1 MRGEA
6 EQEGVSKIRKARLR
20 AWVPLIMATL
30 VASPF
35 LFGRGGDPSYSCHGP
50 ALVEVVHPARE
61 GTPGF
66 RANFFDP
73 GWQCNQDA
81 RHLVL
86 VGAVVLLVGAAASL
100 IWRRHLTH

>member
-1 MRGEA
+1 MRPNED
-6 EQEGVSKIRKARLR
+6 GVSKLRKAPLR
-20 AWVPLIMATL
+20 VWVPLIVTTL

-35 LFGRGGDPSYSCHGP
+35 LLGHGADPSYSCHGP
-50 ALVEVVHPARE
+50 AVVEFVHPARE

-66 RANFFDP
+66 RANFFDQ

-86 VGAVVLLVGAAASL
+86 VGAILLLAGAAASL
-100 IWRRHLTH
+100 IWRRRLTQ